1 MITLTILIP
10 FIEEKIKSNIIKIK
24 SDNIFMKSDIILI
37 TADKKKIVSK
47 NNSKTID
54 TRKK

>member
-1 MITLTILIP
+1 MNTLTILIP
-10 FIEEKIKSNIIKIK
+10 FTEEKIKSNIIKIK
-24 SDNIFMKSDIILI
+24 SNNIFMKSDNILI

-47 NNSKTID
+47 NNSRTKD